1 MSPFHIF
8 RGVVMVEI
16 DLNKTD
22 INQCAQ
28 DDSLFSKSHKCYTE
42 TTQVKAFL
50 TNTTWIKSLKKR
62 EKQAVKNNRME
73 NIEQNKLRMVYKN

>member
-62 EKQAVKNNRME
+62 EKTGCQK
-73 NIEQNKLRMVYKN
+73 

>member
-42 TTQVKAFL
+42 TTQVKAFF
-50 TNTTWIKSLKKR
+50 NKHYMDKKYK
-62 EKQAVKNNRME
+62 EKRKTGSQK
-73 NIEQNKLRMVYKN
+73 